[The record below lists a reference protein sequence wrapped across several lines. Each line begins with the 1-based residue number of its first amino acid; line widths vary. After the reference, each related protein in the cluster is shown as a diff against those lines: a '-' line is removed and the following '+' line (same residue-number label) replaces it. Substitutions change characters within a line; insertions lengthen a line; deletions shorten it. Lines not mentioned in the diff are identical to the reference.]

1 MVYHPSMRRESA
13 RPSPRSHER
22 DLAVYKYLLC
32 WRYLLTR
39 YLALACI
46 ISVMLGVA
54 TLIVVNSV
62 MSGFST
68 KLKDRLHGILA
79 DVLVE
84 ARSMDGMGG
93 VAAKMEKIRNS
104 RIGDRIESMAPV
116 LEVFAMIQFKVH
128 GDNPFE
134 EETVTRTVK
143 VNGIDSEAQARV
155 DGFFSYLKS
164 QKDAKLVAEGK
175 KKDEPLQR
183 KDSDPK
189 KCFDLSEEGQKRQKW
204 LHPPMAMFPQAQRT
218 RVPGELPE
226 PDAPPSV
233 DMKTEGI
240 IIGHAI
246 AHFRYKDPDDST
258 KTKEASMIPHG
269 GDVVLFTVGG
279 QKLTPVYRRYALADY
294 FQAEMSEYDSN
305 YVYVSLE
312 SLQKLRTMED
322 RVTSIQIKL
331 KDYDRDAKPVLDELR
346 EMFPDQSFSVV
357 TWEEKQGALLS
368 AIDIERGLLNVLL
381 FLIIAVAGFGI
392 LSIFAMIVVEKT
404 RDIGI
409 LKALGA
415 SNIGVMKIFL
425 GYGLL
430 LGIVGAALGTLMGLG
445 ITIWLNE
452 IEQFIT
458 NQTGHQV
465 FNRSVYYF
473 DKIPV
478 NIQPMTVLMVNLG
491 AIGIATLFS
500 VLPALRAAMLH
511 PVRALRYE

>member
-1 MVYHPSMRRESA
+1 
-13 RPSPRSHER
+13 
-22 DLAVYKYLLC
+22 VYKYLLC

-84 ARSMDGMGG
+84 SRGTEGMAGY
-93 VAAKMEKIRNS
+93 AAKMERIRNS
-104 RIGDRIESMAPV
+104 PIGDYIEAMAPA
-116 LEVFAMIQFKVH
+116 LESFAMIQFKVQNP
-128 GDNPFE
+128 DNPFE
-134 EETVTRTVK
+134 LEPITRTVRLI
-143 VNGIDSEAQARV
+143 GIDPEAQAKV
-155 DGFFSYLKS
+155 DGFSGYRKS
-164 QKDAKLVAEGK
+164 QKPLQPG
-175 KKDEPLQR
+175 DEPQPS

-189 KCFDLSEEGQKRQKW
+189 RAFDLSVEGKRFQDW
-204 LHPPMAMFPQAQRT
+204 MHPPMAMMPQVRRT
-218 RVPGELPE
+218 RVEGELPE

-233 DMKTEGI
+233 EAKPEGI
-240 IIGHAI
+240 IIGHSI
-246 AHFRYKDPDDST
+246 AHFRYKPEPET
-258 KTKEASMIPHG
+258 NPTLIKEKALIPHG
-269 GDVVLFTVGG
+269 GDVVLYTIGG
-279 QKLTPVYRRYALADY
+279 QRMAPVYRRYALADY
-294 FQAEMSEYDSN
+294 FQSEMSEYDAN
-305 YVYVSLE
+305 YAYVSLE

-331 KDYDRDAKPVLDELR
+331 KNYDRDKKVVTEHLR
-346 EMFPDQSFSVV
+346 NMFPDQFFQVS
-357 TWEEKQGALLS
+357 TWEEKQGSLLS

-415 SNIGVMKIFL
+415 SNVGVMKIFI

-430 LGIVGAALGTLMGLG
+430 LGIVGATLGTLLGLG
-445 ITIWLNE
+445 MTIYLNE
-452 IEQFIT
+452 IEACLT
-458 NQTGHQV
+458 KCTGHQV
-465 FNRSVYYF
+465 FNREVYYF
-473 DKIPV
+473 KDIPT
-478 NIQPMTVLMVNLG
+478 NIQPMTIILVNIG
-491 AIGIATLFS
+491 AIGIAVLFS

>member
-1 MVYHPSMRRESA
+1 MVYHGSMRRQ
-13 RPSPRSHER
+13 RRKRSTRSTER

-79 DVLVE
+79 DVLIE
-84 ARSMDGMGG
+84 GRSMDGFADAGG
-93 VAAKMEKIRNS
+93 KMKRIRES
-104 RIGDRIESMAPV
+104 RIGDRIEAMAPS
-116 LEVFAMIQFKVH
+116 LEIFAMIQFSVP
-128 GDNPFE
+128 GENPFQD
-134 EETVTRTVK
+134 ETMTRTVRLI
-143 VNGIDSEAQARV
+143 GIDPAAQALV
-155 DGFFSYLKS
+155 DGFSSYLKS
-164 QKDAKLVAEGK
+164 QKPVQAGEEPQPS
-175 KKDEPLQR
+175 KDPNPAR
-183 KDSDPK
+183 
-189 KCFDLSEEGQKRQKW
+189 CFDLGEEGQKRQRW
-204 LHPPMAMFPQAQRT
+204 LHPPAALMPHATRT
-218 RVPGELPE
+218 RVRGELPE
-226 PDAPPSV
+226 PDAPPSRE
-233 DMKTEGI
+233 MKPDGI
-240 IIGHAI
+240 ILGHAI
-246 AHFRYKDPDDST
+246 AHFRAKNIDDPT
-258 KTKEASMIPHG
+258 KTKEYTMIPHG
-269 GDVVLFTVGG
+269 GDVVVFTVGG
-279 QKLTPVYRRYALADY
+279 QKLAPVYRRYALADY
-294 FQAEMSEYDSN
+294 FQSEMSEYDSN
-305 YVYVSLE
+305 YAYVPLE

-331 KDYDRDAKPVLDELR
+331 KNYDRDAKEVVDELR
-346 EMFPDQSFSVV
+346 TMFPDQSFSVV
-357 TWEEKQGALLS
+357 TWEQKQGALLS

-415 SNIGVMKIFL
+415 SNAGVMKIFL

-430 LGIVGAALGTLMGLG
+430 LGIVGAGFGTLLGLG
-445 ITIWLNE
+445 ITIYLNE
-452 IEQFIT
+452 IEALLT
-458 NQTGHQV
+458 KCTGHQV
-465 FNRSVYYF
+465 FSRDVYYF
-473 DKIPV
+473 KDIPT
-478 NIQPMTVLMVNLG
+478 NIQPMTVIMVNIG
-491 AIGIATLFS
+491 AVGIAVLFS